1 MALRVLLAFLL
12 FAGGARSAAA
22 QDIERENR
30 RSCEAGEV
38 RACTILGLIY
48 ETGAAGE
55 RDLDRAIAL
64 YQRACDFGV
73 SAGCIRL
80 ALAQGAPPDS
90 SREQGFLRV
99 GHIADAE
106 TGGPIID
113 AVVEVPLLGL
123 RVLADEA
130 GRVDLGRLPRG
141 RHRVIA
147 GRLGYVRLE
156 GELPSPSDED
166 FLMLLDRTQPDEE
179 ATLGSVFGRVTE
191 EGTGRSLGYVDI
203 TLGGTPPVQAIT
215 TPDGRFSLAGLEPGP
230 VEVTFSLIGYAPR
243 TTTIIIQAGETLD
256 IRATMSTQAVELPA
270 IEVTIGSG
278 YLERTGF
285 YRRSRLAMGVQFTRR
300 DLVEIDAIVASD
312 ILLRAPGVSV
322 VHGRDGARAVASR
335 LGGAPGQSEC
345 RLRAYL
351 DGIVVHGF
359 DLDTLRPDDLEA
371 IEIYHGPSVPIEY
384 SQLVD
389 PDGVYPCGA
398 ILIWTRRD

>member
-1 MALRVLLAFLL
+1 MAPRVLLAFIL
-12 FAGGARSAAA
+12 FAGGVRAAAA
-22 QDIERENR
+22 QDLERDNR
-30 RSCEAGEV
+30 RACEAGEM
-38 RACTILGLIY
+38 RACTLLGLIY

-55 RDLDRAIAL
+55 RDLERAIEL
-64 YQRACDFGV
+64 YQRACDFGLP
-73 SAGCIRL
+73 AGCTRL
-80 ALAQGAPPDS
+80 AFAQGAPPDS
-90 SREQGFLRV
+90 ARDNGYIRV

-106 TGGPIID
+106 TGEPIGE
-113 AVVEVPLLGL
+113 AVVDVPLLNI

-141 RHRVIA
+141 RHRVVA
-147 GRLGYVRLE
+147 GRLGYGRLE

-166 FLMLLDRTQPDEE
+166 FLMLLDRTEPDEE
-179 ATLGSVFGRVTE
+179 ATLGGVFGRVTE
-191 EGTGRSLGYVDI
+191 EGTGWALAYVDI
-203 TLGGTPPVQAIT
+203 TLAGPPPVQTIT

-256 IRATMSTQAVELPA
+256 IRATMSTQAIELPA
-270 IEVTIGSG
+270 IEVMIGSG

-300 DLVEIDAIVASD
+300 DLADIDAIVASD

-335 LGGAPGQSEC
+335 LGGATGQSEC

-351 DGIVVHGF
+351 DGVAVHDF

-384 SQLVD
+384 SQLMD

>member
-1 MALRVLLAFLL
+1 MAPRVLLAFIL
-12 FAGGARSAAA
+12 FAGGARAVAA
-22 QDIERENR
+22 QDLERDNR
-30 RSCEAGEV
+30 RSCEAGEM

-55 RDLDRAIAL
+55 RDLERAIEL
-64 YQRACDFGV
+64 YHRACDFGLP
-73 SAGCIRL
+73 AGCTRL
-80 ALAQGAPPDS
+80 AFAQGAPPDS
-90 SREQGFLRV
+90 ARGNGYIRV

-106 TGGPIID
+106 TGEPIRE
-113 AVVEVPLLGL
+113 AVVDVPLLNI

-147 GRLGYVRLE
+147 GRWGYGRLE

-166 FLMLLDRTQPDEE
+166 FLMLLDRTEPDEN

-191 EGTGRSLGYVDI
+191 EGTGRSLAYVDI
-203 TLGGTPPVQAIT
+203 TLAGPPPVQTNT
-215 TPDGRFSLAGLEPGP
+215 TPDGRFALVGLEPGP

-243 TTTIIIQAGETLD
+243 ATTIIIQAGETLD
-256 IRATMSTQAVELPA
+256 IRATMSTQAIELPA

-300 DLVEIDAIVASD
+300 DLAEIDAIVASD

-322 VHGRDGARAVASR
+322 VQGRDGARAVASR
-335 LGGAPGQSEC
+335 LGGTTGQSEC

-351 DGIVVHGF
+351 DGIAVHDF

-389 PDGVYPCGA
+389 PDGVNPCGA